1 MALDANALF
10 TAAKGYVFAGVP
22 GTATK
27 PTPAQIS
34 GFTEATGLGAG
45 WTDLGHTS
53 REDLPEFGFEGGETE
68 TRGTWRAAALR
79 EVITEQAVD
88 YAVIR
93 LHQFDDEGLAL
104 YYGVENNSNVVGEFE
119 VLDAATS
126 TTERSLCIVMEDG
139 LYKIGFYAAKAS
151 IRRDDSI
158 EMAVDEFSV
167 LPIRATF
174 LKPDT
179 GGMFSW
185 INEDILNPTPT
196 P

>member
-10 TAAKGYVFAGVP
+10 TAAKGYVFVGTP
-22 GTATK
+22 GTAVK
-27 PTPAQIS
+27 PTPTAIS
-34 GFTEATGLGAG
+34 NFTEATGLGAA

-104 YYGVENNSNVVGEFE
+104 YYGVENNSTVKGEFE

-139 LYKIGFYAAKAS
+139 PYKIGFYAAKAS

-185 INEDILNPTPT
+185 INEDILNQDAV
-196 P
+196 